1 MFIDELELNH
11 IGVVVAK
18 NDFELVAASKN
29 CEVIEDQIQGVR
41 VFFELNTVLQTQV
54 EYIAQEGRVANAAI
68 GYNHCCYNI
77 KDLQQLDRLHNTMK
91 DAKTGFRL
99 TFPERSASREYCNLV
114 VFYKTIFGI
123 VEFNI
128 VS

>member
-1 MFIDELELNH
+1 MFIDQLELNH

-18 NDFELVAASKN
+18 DDFERIATSKN
-29 CEVIEDQIQGVR
+29 CELIEDKIQGVR
-41 VFFELNTVLQTQV
+41 VFFELDKVFQTQI

-77 KDLQQLDRLHNTMK
+77 KDQQQLDRLHTMMK
-91 DAKTGFRL
+91 DNKTGFRL
-99 TFPERSASREYCNLV
+99 TFPERSAAREYCNLV
-114 VFYKTIFGI
+114 VFYKTIYGI

-128 VS
+128 VN